1 MKAMINS
8 QSVVRCAIC
17 GKFIGFKEFQKSQI
31 RSHYTP
37 DSEYTIEDLHHT
49 HKKCEKKNDKI

>member
-1 MKAMINS
+1 MINS